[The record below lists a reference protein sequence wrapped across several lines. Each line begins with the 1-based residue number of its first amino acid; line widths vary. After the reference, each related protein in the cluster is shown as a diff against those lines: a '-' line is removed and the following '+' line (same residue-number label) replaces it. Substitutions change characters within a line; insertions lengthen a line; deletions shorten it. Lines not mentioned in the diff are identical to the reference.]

1 MQAREVKFPAYDE
14 KLYGSKKEEFIHGFA
29 TGSTTKT
36 VEKPDSK
43 NPTKKVAVKTPNELG
58 ARKQTQS
65 LNWTNT
71 FIKFAMESTFGTA
84 LNVRCLQMP
93 HLTNRPCFSA
103 C

>member
-1 MQAREVKFPAYDE
+1 MKFPAYDE